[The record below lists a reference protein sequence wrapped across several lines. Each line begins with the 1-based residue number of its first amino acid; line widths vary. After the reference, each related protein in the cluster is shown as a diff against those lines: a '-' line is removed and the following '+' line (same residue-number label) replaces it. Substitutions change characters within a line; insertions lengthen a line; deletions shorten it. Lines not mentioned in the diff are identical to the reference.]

1 MKNIM
6 KEDEYL
12 KELMNIHLN
21 NCGICVT
28 TRTITFDKAIDY
40 LKEKYQIYVFADCE
54 NYLNSLIDEIILN
67 TKYDINITIPKE
79 IFEKMSRTK

>member
-21 NCGICVT
+21 NCGICVNP
-28 TRTITFDKAIDY
+28 
-40 LKEKYQIYVFADCE
+40 LE
-54 NYLNSLIDEIILN
+54 
-67 TKYDINITIPKE
+67 PKE
-79 IFEKMSRTK
+79 IAEAIEYIMTHPKIAEEMGQNGKKAVLEKYNWQVEEKKLFKIYEELMK